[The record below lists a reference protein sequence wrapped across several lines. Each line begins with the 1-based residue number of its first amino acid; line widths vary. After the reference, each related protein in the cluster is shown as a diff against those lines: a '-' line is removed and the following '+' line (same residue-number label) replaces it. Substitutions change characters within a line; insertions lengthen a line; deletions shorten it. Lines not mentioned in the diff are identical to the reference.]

1 MAEWLLLAGSIVG
14 GLGLFLL
21 AIGLMTEGLKLA
33 AGNAL
38 RTWLAQWSR
47 SPLRGIYTGFT
58 MTAIVQSSSAVT
70 VASLGFVN
78 AGLINMRQALGIVY
92 GANIGTTMTGWL
104 VALVGFKFNIQAF
117 ALPLIGFGMLL
128 KLIKQ
133 QGKVASMGLALVGF
147 GLFFVG
153 VDTLRMAFDG
163 IVQELDIT
171 QFKAEGVAGILT
183 FLLVGVIMTI
193 LTQSSSA
200 SITLTIT
207 LATTGVVGLY
217 AAGAMVIGANVG
229 TTTTAMLASIGATAN
244 AKRVAAAQVIFNG
257 LTAVVAFILLP
268 ILFGLLNL
276 ISEALTISTAPA
288 VSLAL
293 FHTLFNVL
301 GVLIIFPLNNRLA
314 DYLETCFTDTKQRE
328 ISLKY
333 LDKNIAQTPVLSIN
347 ALALELEASA
357 RLLHPAFPITTS
369 LATSDLQKMEGQ
381 IKTFD
386 SVNRQIANF
395 IVSVERSE
403 AAPEVSVQLANLMRI
418 NEYLASSKKAVQH
431 LAHLL
436 QSRSPIGVESIDSQ
450 LKEYFATISTF
461 IESSSDDA
469 QISNS
474 MLKEWIDK
482 LNEFHDKIKALVLVS
497 ATQKHISVMQL
508 SENLE
513 CLSTSRTFFQE
524 WAKAFR
530 YLTQV
535 KQSLDDNNGHPLEPY
550 ENVTYPGA

>member
-1 MAEWLLLAGSIVG
+1 MAEWLLLAGSILG

-104 VALVGFKFNIQAF
+104 VALVGFKFDIQAF

-128 KLIKQ
+128 KLVNQ
-133 QGKVASMGLALVGF
+133 QGKVASLGLALVGF

-153 VDTLRMAFDG
+153 IDTLRIAFGG
-163 IVQELDIT
+163 IAQVLDIS
-171 QFKAEGVAGILT
+171 QFKAEGIVGMFT
-183 FLLVGVIMTI
+183 FLLIGVVMTI

-207 LATTGVVGLY
+207 LATSGVVGMY

-268 ILFGLLNL
+268 ILFGLLN
-276 ISEALTISTAPA
+276 SMSAALSISTAPA

-301 GVLIIFPLNNRLA
+301 GVAIIFPLNNRLA
-314 DYLETCFTDTKQRE
+314 DYLETCFTDLKQRE
-328 ISLKY
+328 AALKY

-347 ALALELEASA
+347 ALTLELENSA
-357 RLLHPAFPITTS
+357 RLLLTAFPVSTA
-369 LATSDLQKMEGQ
+369 LATVDLQEIERQ

-386 SVNRQIANF
+386 SINRQIANF

-418 NEYLASSKKAVQH
+418 NEYLASSEKAAQH
-431 LAHLL
+431 LAHVL
-436 QSRSPIGVESIDSQ
+436 QRRTPVEVESIDKQ
-450 LKEYFATISTF
+450 LKEYFAMITTF
-461 IESSSDDA
+461 IDSSLDDTLVSDA
-469 QISNS
+469 V
-474 MLKEWIDK
+474 LKEWTEK
-482 LNEFHDKIKALVLVS
+482 LNEFHDKIKALVLMS
-497 ATQKHISVMQL
+497 ATQKHISVTQL
-508 SENLE
+508 SENLD
-513 CLSTSRTFFQE
+513 CLSTSRTFYQE

-535 KQSLDDNNGHPLEPY
+535 KHSLDDNSGHPLEPY
-550 ENVTYPGA
+550 RNVPYPGA